1 MTGPALAAIVA
12 AAAVLAWPGRASA
25 GARLLAL
32 PGPDAV
38 HPVPDR
44 GLGRFLS
51 RGRRWLASRRAGP
64 AARRS
69 LDRERAVVVLLEGLS
84 AALRAGL
91 TPAQACEQVARSAG
105 RVETGGGGDPL
116 EGLADRLAAQASMGA
131 PLEPALRA
139 AADRLTSPALLA
151 AAAGLAM
158 AERHGAPVVDV
169 LDGLVAALRDAARSA
184 AAVEVAL
191 AAPRAT
197 ATLLGALPLAGI
209 ALGELVGVDPVAVL
223 VGAPL
228 GRVAL
233 VLGLAATWIGRI
245 WMRRLVRQVERG

>member
-1 MTGPALAAIVA
+1 MTGSSLAALI
-12 AAAVLAWPGRASA
+12 AAVAVLTWPRRPSAAGRLSALGRPADGRAS
-25 GARLLAL
+25 R
-32 PGPDAV
+32 P
-38 HPVPDR
+38 H
-44 GLGRFLS
+44 GLGRLLE
-51 RGRRWLASRRAGP
+51 RARRWLASRRGGP
-64 AARRS
+64 AARHS

-91 TPAQACEQVARSAG
+91 TPAQACEQVARSAA
-105 RVETGGGGDPL
+105 RVEAASGGDPL
-116 EGLADRLAAQASMGA
+116 DGLADRLAAQASTGA
-131 PLEPALRA
+131 PLEPTLRA
-139 AADRLTSPALLA
+139 AADRLASPSLLA

-169 LDGLVAALRDAARSA
+169 LDGLVSALRDAARSA
-184 AAVEVAL
+184 AAVQTAL

-197 ATLLGALPLAGI
+197 ATLLGVLPLAGI

-233 VLGLAATWIGRI
+233 ALGLAATWIGRV
-245 WMRRLVRQVERG
+245 WMRRLVRQVEDA